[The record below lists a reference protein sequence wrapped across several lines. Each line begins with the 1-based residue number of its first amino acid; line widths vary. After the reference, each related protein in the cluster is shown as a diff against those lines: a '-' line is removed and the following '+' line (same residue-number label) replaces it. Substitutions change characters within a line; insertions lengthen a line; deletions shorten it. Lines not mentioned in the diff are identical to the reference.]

1 MGDEIHELAPWPDR
15 YVARLIDGA
24 ITLAVAAVP
33 FLVAWDQSTDEI
45 GTPATWIWIGL
56 VAAGIYTLWNRVW
69 LASRTGA
76 SIGQRRVGIMTHK
89 VTTAEPPGLGT
100 SLLREIVFYVVWPVS
115 LVLGYLDEGRRTIH
129 DRVAGTRVVRETL
142 AMQAAEHHERLEHL
156 ELRGITKRFPG
167 VLANDNV
174 NLSVSTGEI
183 LCLLGE
189 NGAGKSTL
197 MNILYG
203 LYSADEGEILVN
215 GKPASFHSPG
225 DAIAAGIG
233 MVHQHF
239 MLVPVFSVAENVVLG
254 VEPENAV
261 GIIDIDEARDDV
273 RTISAQYN
281 LEVNPDA
288 VIEELPV
295 GLQQRVEI
303 IKVLFRDAE
312 ILVFDE
318 PTAVLTPQEV
328 DDFFGIVRKLKND
341 GKGIIFITHKLKEVL
356 EIADRIAV
364 LRRGAVVGEVSPE
377 VATEA
382 QLAEMM
388 VGRPVEL
395 TVSKDPATPGEP
407 ILGVSNL
414 KVLNVHDQLAVNDVS
429 FEVRAGEIVGVAGVQ
444 GNGQTELVEALTGLR
459 EIIGG
464 TVTIKG
470 VDLTHATPRQI
481 HKASVAHVPE
491 DRQRS
496 GLVLG
501 FTLTENFVLAGYYD
515 EPFSH
520 GVRMDWGRSREEAK
534 RLVQEF
540 DVRTPSTEILVS
552 NLSGGN
558 QQKVIVAREFGRDVD
573 LVIASQPTRGIDV
586 GSIEFIHERIVEERD
601 GGAAVLIVSTELD
614 EVMALSD
621 RILVMF
627 GGRIVAE
634 KRPEETTNAELGL
647 YMAGATSSA

>member
-1 MGDEIHELAPWPDR
+1 MWEAQVE
-15 YVARLIDGA
+15 
-24 ITLAVAAVP
+24 
-33 FLVAWDQSTDEI
+33 
-45 GTPATWIWIGL
+45 
-56 VAAGIYTLWNRVW
+56 
-69 LASRTGA
+69 
-76 SIGQRRVGIMTHK
+76 
-89 VTTAEPPGLGT
+89 
-100 SLLREIVFYVVWPVS
+100 
-115 LVLGYLDEGRRTIH
+115 
-129 DRVAGTRVVRETL
+129 
-142 AMQAAEHHERLEHL
+142 L

-174 NLSVSTGEI
+174 NLTIRSGEI

-197 MNILYG
+197 MNIMYG
-203 LYSADEGEILVN
+203 LYSASEGEIFLN
-215 GKPASFHSPG
+215 GEAVEFDGPG

-254 VEPENAV
+254 VEPTKGPA
-261 GIIDIDEARDDV
+261 GILDMAEARQDV
-273 RTISAQYN
+273 RDISAQYN
-281 LEVNPDA
+281 LDVNPDA
-288 VIEELPV
+288 IIEELPV
-295 GLQQRVEI
+295 GIQQRVEI

-328 DDFFGIVRKLKND
+328 EEFFGIIRNLKAD

-364 LRRGAVVGEVSPE
+364 LRRGAVVGEVDPQGASE
-377 VATEA
+377 S

-395 TVSKDPATPGEP
+395 TVSKEESQPSDVVLAVRE
-407 ILGVSNL
+407 LD
-414 KVLNVHDQLAVNDVS
+414 VLNVHDQLAVNQVS
-429 FEVRAGEIVGVAGVQ
+429 FEVRKGEIVGIAGVQ

-459 EIIGG
+459 ESVGG
-464 TVTIKG
+464 TVSINGADFTN
-470 VDLTHATPRQI
+470 ASPRSI
-481 HKASVAHVPE
+481 HNASVAHVPE

-496 GLVLG
+496 GLVLK
-501 FTLTENFVLAGYYD
+501 FTLTENFVLDSYYD
-515 EPFSH
+515 EPYSS
-520 GVRMDWGRSREEAK
+520 GIKMDWARSRQEAE
-534 RLVQEF
+534 RLIEEF
-540 DVRTPSTEILVS
+540 DVRTPSSEVMAS

-573 LVIASQPTRGIDV
+573 LVIASQPTRGVDV

-601 GGAAVLIVSTELD
+601 QGAAVLIVSSGLD

-621 RILVMF
+621 RVLVMF
-627 GGRIVAE
+627 DGRIVAE
-634 KRPEETTNAELGL
+634 KKPEDTTNAELGL
-647 YMAGATSSA
+647 YMAGSSSDV